1 MQKYKKWKQV
11 LSVSTAVCL
20 SIAGAGS
27 LIGCGS
33 TDRENDKADSVE
45 SKAMG
50 RYLENELAV
59 PEGCMEIVDLQVME
73 EGSLKMLARN
83 SDYELMLYSPLT
95 RAKPGR
101 KGRGL
106 LIFSVWKENPFIKQ
120 HLGEMEVFWLA
131 CI

>member
-27 LIGCGS
+27 LMGCGS
-33 TDRENDKADSVE
+33 TDRGKDKADSVE

-50 RYLENELAV
+50 RYLENELSV
-59 PEGCMEIVDLQVME
+59 PEGCMGILDLQIMK

-83 SDYELMLYSPLT
+83 SDYELMLYQSSDKGKT
-95 RAKPGR
+95 WEEGCRFFR
-101 KGRGL
+101 CGRG
-106 LIFSVWKENPFIKQ
+106 I
-120 HLGEMEVFWLA
+120 HL
-131 CI
+131 